1 MTTKVF
7 KLSFKT
13 PVHFGKKRLSDGE
26 MTITSDTLFSALFI
40 ETLQLGKETGWLLN
54 DLIISDCLLYTSDA
68 ADE

>member
-40 ETLQLGKETGWLLN
+40 EALQLGKETDWLLN
-54 DLIISDCLLYTSDA
+54 Y
-68 ADE
+68 E